1 MAKEDVIAREAHLA
15 KRAMLLNAREK
26 DISSREE
33 KLEATL
39 HGKDE
44 ELEVLVQQR
53 TKELEDMHKVSLD
66 ALTTDSAAWLKKVA
80 DDPATASAA
89 KMDLDQ

>member
-33 KLEATL
+33 KLKVTL
-39 HGKDE
+39 RGKDE
-44 ELEVLVQQR
+44 ELEALVQQH
-53 TKELEDMHKVSLD
+53 TKELED
-66 ALTTDSAAWLKKVA
+66 
-80 DDPATASAA
+80 
-89 KMDLDQ
+89 